1 MAMGAG
7 FKGEEIMWWVAL
19 AKAIQGTQDAMR
31 QQDMRRKQAAYST
44 EASLP
49 IENEAVQFGMN
60 PSEGKSMILKAPGG
74 TLDEEENVSEFY

>member
-1 MAMGAG
+1 MRW
-7 FKGEEIMWWVAL
+7 KAL

-60 PSEGKSMILKAPGG
+60 PSEGKSMTLKAPGG
-74 TLDEEENVSEFY
+74 TLDEEEEADVSEFY